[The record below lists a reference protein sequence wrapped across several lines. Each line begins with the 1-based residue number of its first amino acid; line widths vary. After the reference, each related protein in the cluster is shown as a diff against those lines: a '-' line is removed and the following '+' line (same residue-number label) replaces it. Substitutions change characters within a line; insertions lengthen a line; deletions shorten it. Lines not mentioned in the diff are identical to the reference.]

1 MNVPATAI
9 LPQTGRSLS
18 ICMPLTH
25 LRAGRS
31 TIHHMAI
38 IASPDEVRSVILER
52 AEEGEPLEV
61 IEQELIEPVALS
73 EDDKSGLWLYA
84 WSTH

>member
-1 MNVPATAI
+1 
-9 LPQTGRSLS
+9 
-18 ICMPLTH
+18 
-25 LRAGRS
+25 
-31 TIHHMAI
+31 MAI

-84 WSTH
+84 WSTHELRPRRRGARPRG